1 MFLSVMLKH
10 LQISTKIKPVS
21 SMPSDCPHLITWRA
35 RITMHSSQLKSIYTQ
50 MFWSNK
56 WESTSKLWHYISDSK
71 YTWVIIHHIQLHV
84 SPDSSV
90 GKESACNVGDPGLIP
105 GLGSSIGEGIGYP
118 FQSFQYSWASLLAQM
133 VKNPPAMLETW
144 FQTLSWEDPLEE
156 GLETHSSILAW
167 KIPMDKGAWWA
178 TVHQVTESD
187 TTERLSTVHHILS
200 GMRWYLIV
208 VLICISLMICD
219 VEHLFVCQLA
229 ICVSSLEK
237 HLFTSLISF
246 IKDLIILIIYSSYFT
261 SDN

>member
-1 MFLSVMLKH
+1 MVVIFLIFWEPSILFPTVNAP
-10 LQISTKIKPVS
+10 IYIPTKCTRLPFLHILTNMYYLWYWWKPSWQVTSQVAQLVKNPPAMQETPS
-21 SMPSDCPHLITWRA
+21 S
-35 RITMHSSQLKSIYTQ
+35 
-50 MFWSNK
+50 
-56 WESTSKLWHYISDSK
+56 
-71 YTWVIIHHIQLHV
+71 
-84 SPDSSV
+84 
-90 GKESACNVGDPGLIP
+90 IP